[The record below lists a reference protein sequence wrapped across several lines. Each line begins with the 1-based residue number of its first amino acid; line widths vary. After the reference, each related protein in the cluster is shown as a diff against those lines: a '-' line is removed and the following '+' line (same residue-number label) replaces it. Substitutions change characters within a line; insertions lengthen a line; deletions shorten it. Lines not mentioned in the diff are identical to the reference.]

1 MGKIFH
7 QLLYTQATLHTLY
20 IGPIQTCVY
29 VLINDNIGVN
39 VSLYKNSSIFWLSK
53 STVCIISCHTC
64 RSRNCWLFMAMLCCI
79 SLQQCFFYKCLRYE
93 HFFVLR
99 PVYYSNVLKQ
109 GWNRKKGPDCPD
121 PVPQN
126 KIFLI
131 FLFLSQTLTC
141 QSWPF

>member
-53 STVCIISCHTC
+53 STVCIITYKLSYLSISKLLTFYGHALLHFPATVFFFI
-64 RSRNCWLFMAMLCCI
+64 NAYGINTFLC
-79 SLQQCFFYKCLRYE
+79 
-93 HFFVLR
+93 
-99 PVYYSNVLKQ
+99 
-109 GWNRKKGPDCPD
+109 
-121 PVPQN
+121 
-126 KIFLI
+126 
-131 FLFLSQTLTC
+131 
-141 QSWPF
+141 

>member
-1 MGKIFH
+1 MLWVDKIFTLAH
-7 QLLYTQATLHTLY
+7 IQSTKLLCLQVIPKQLIKINSAINYLKKMLLWGKFFINCFILKPPYIHCTMY

-79 SLQQCFFYKCLRYE
+79 SLQQCFFL
-93 HFFVLR
+93 
-99 PVYYSNVLKQ
+99 
-109 GWNRKKGPDCPD
+109 
-121 PVPQN
+121 
-126 KIFLI
+126 
-131 FLFLSQTLTC
+131 
-141 QSWPF
+141 